1 MSNETGFK
9 LIITNQSNKDRI
21 IRLVISILL
30 IATSILV
37 NIGEFYSIIA
47 ISISGVL
54 LFNAI
59 SGNCYIY
66 RVFGIN
72 TCPLGN

>member
-1 MSNETGFK
+1 MSNESGFK

-37 NIGEFYSIIA
+37 NIGEFYSIMA
-47 ISISGVL
+47 VSISGVL

>member
-37 NIGEFYSIIA
+37 NIGEFYSIMA

-72 TCPLGN
+72 TCPLRD

>member
-1 MSNETGFK
+1 MSNESGFK

-72 TCPLGN
+72 TCPLRD

>member
-72 TCPLGN
+72 TCPLRD

>member
-1 MSNETGFK
+1 MSNESGFK

-21 IRLVISILL
+21 IRLVIAILL

-72 TCPLGN
+72 TCPLRD